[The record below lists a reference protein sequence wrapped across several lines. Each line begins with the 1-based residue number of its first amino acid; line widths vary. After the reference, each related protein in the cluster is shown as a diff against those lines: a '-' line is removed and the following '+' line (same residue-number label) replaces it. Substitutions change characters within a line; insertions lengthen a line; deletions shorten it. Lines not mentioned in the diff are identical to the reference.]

1 MESGTVIRAVMNP
14 DNNPYSWYEDGEA
27 YGIAADIFK
36 ETARELN
43 LPYEII
49 PVSTQEEY
57 TDLVNSGGV
66 DVWMDMDT
74 CYEDETGAKY
84 KITGPYMTTT
94 MSVLRGRGASDRI
107 TQLVVND
114 DHIAIREVISEIWP
128 NAEITVVD
136 SLAKCK
142 AMVVSGEADGAL
154 LMSYAA
160 QKLSRDDVQ
169 NRLRVD
175 IVPRAS
181 ASLMMGVDANI
192 DHRFYGLWEKTLATV
207 TEQERPAYAG
217 KKVLLVEDNA
227 LNAEIAMELLHSL
240 GLTVDWAEN
249 GALGVKRFEASQVD
263 EYFAIFMDMQMPVM
277 DGVTATREIRGSGRL
292 DRDIPIFAMTANA
305 FAEDVVKCKEAGM
318 NAHLAKPCKVDQLV
332 ASIADRGK

>member
-1 MESGTVIRAVMNP
+1 M
-14 DNNPYSWYEDGEA
+14 
-27 YGIAADIFK
+27 
-36 ETARELN
+36 
-43 LPYEII
+43 
-49 PVSTQEEY
+49 
-57 TDLVNSGGV
+57 
-66 DVWMDMDT
+66 
-74 CYEDETGAKY
+74 
-84 KITGPYMTTT
+84 
-94 MSVLRGRGASDRI
+94 
-107 TQLVVND
+107 
-114 DHIAIREVISEIWP
+114 
-128 NAEITVVD
+128 VD

-207 TEQERPAYAG
+207 AEQERPAYAG

-227 LNAEIAMELLHSL
+227 LNAEIAMELLHSI

-249 GALGVKRFEASQVD
+249 GAIGVKRFEASQVD

-305 FAEDVVKCKEAGM
+305 FAEDVVKCKEDGM
-318 NAHLAKPCKVDQLV
+318 NAHLAKPFKVDRLV
-332 ASIADRGK
+332 ASIADRASNRNAVHKTNQERHSAVFAGCRSWRFVIICRFQYP